1 MLPRFQREILG
12 DFDDLSQ
19 SFASW
24 GSRVRAGQEWGLAL
38 HAFGTGDRISRGR
51 CHDNSLRRGLRSLSI
66 QASGKS
72 SLANLLA
79 HLAHS
84 SILSRFKCKLR
95 KL

>member
-1 MLPRFQREILG
+1 
-12 DFDDLSQ
+12 
-19 SFASW
+19 
-24 GSRVRAGQEWGLAL
+24 
-38 HAFGTGDRISRGR
+38 
-51 CHDNSLRRGLRSLSI
+51 LRRGLRSLSI